1 MHSARC
7 GVCIDVGPSTG
18 LPSFRTPVS
27 RWLKTL
33 LSFHCLLRPA
43 KARQL
48 RWCDGT
54 MFDGSLSTH
63 CEQVYG
69 IVNIRMAG
77 HAPQQH
83 VLLEY
88 PGICQLDNTM
98 TSSILDLRL
107 DTSIWKFTAAQ
118 HFAYFQR
125 QPRSFGVSHQHCT
138 LHGIRGGGATD
149 HWLQFRDLPLLR
161 RGGRQ
166 PLKEPLKDTFKKAR
180 SYFTKTVLSP
190 RKLRSRRSRASI
202 LCSTRLPKAPWSP
215 QPPRKR
221 TKHMLFVVFFET
233 FCFFLRLCELGVF
246 GQTGGPTTFGCSNV
260 VSPISL
266 PLGPRRSREKPGR
279 LET

>member
-7 GVCIDVGPSTG
+7 GVCIEVGPSTG

-27 RWLKTL
+27 RGLMTL
-33 LSFHCLLRPA
+33 LSFLCLLRPA

-118 HFAYFQR
+118 HFPYFQR

-149 HWLQFRDLPLLR
+149 HWLLFRDLPLLR

-166 PLKEPLKDTFKKAR
+166 PLKDPLKDTFKKAR
-180 SYFTKTVLSP
+180 SYFTKTVLLPAQIALSQN
-190 RKLRSRRSRASI
+190 SR
-202 LCSTRLPKAPWSP
+202 LDLVQHKT
-215 QPPRKR
+215 
-221 TKHMLFVVFFET
+221 TKGPVVPIATTKKNET
-233 FCFFLRLCELGVF
+233 HVICCFL
-246 GQTGGPTTFGCSNV
+246 
-260 VSPISL
+260 
-266 PLGPRRSREKPGR
+266 
-279 LET
+279 